1 VASPTLLVAVVVAT
15 YVPVLL
21 ARYGFSD
28 DYMILYDFQ
37 RDVGE
42 IKKIE
47 LADGRPGMFALHYLG
62 SLMIH
67 DVGAL
72 RWYRLI
78 AVLGIAAVAVVV
90 MRLAQGSGRSTGSAW
105 AMGLAV
111 AVLPSAQIM
120 AAWSILWVAPLA
132 GLLGMAAAV
141 QAERGRLVLALS
153 ALILSLLIYQPGA
166 MFYWV
171 PLAIWL
177 TGPTDWSLDRRRVVR
192 HGLTLGG
199 GAAAAVL
206 AWLLGRGMR
215 VPAPGDPAGG
225 RSHLSHDPLGEL
237 HWFLAQVLPR
247 AVTVNPARLHPMASA
262 IVIVLILVGVVLAER
277 HRPLRILALGGLV
290 LASYA
295 PSFAVQGDWPTARSM
310 AALVPVLVVVAFR
323 ACDGFAS
330 LLPESVA
337 RRGHIV
343 AVVVACLLAVSAAFG
358 VQSYFASPGQRELRL
373 VEGAVSAAHVR
384 PGDDIDVT
392 GGAWYHYLA
401 PDISLDEF
409 GNLSIKNPA
418 VPPRLVHLVR
428 HEQSGSWAG
437 GVRLV
442 DRPGPGV
449 LDLDAAVAGAPQP

>member
-1 VASPTLLVAVVVAT
+1 LLAAVVVAT
-15 YVPVLL
+15 YVPVLV

-28 DYMILYDFQ
+28 DFMILYDFQ

-62 SLMIH
+62 GLFVH

-90 MRLAQGSGRSTGSAW
+90 MRLAQRSGRSTGTAG

-111 AVLPSAQIM
+111 AVLPSAQIT

-132 GLLGMAAAV
+132 GLLGLVAAV
-141 QAERGRLVLALS
+141 QAERGRLAVALPALS
-153 ALILSLLIYQPGA
+153 LSLLIYQPGA

-177 TGPTDWSLDRRRVVR
+177 TGRTDWSLDRRRILR
-192 HGLTLGG
+192 HGITLGV
-199 GAAAAVL
+199 GAAASVL

-225 RSHLSHDPLGEL
+225 RGHLSQDPMGEL
-237 HWFLAQVLPR
+237 DWFLAQVLPR
-247 AVTVNPARLHPMASA
+247 AVAVNPARLHPMASA
-262 IVIVLILVGVVLAER
+262 IVIVLLLVGVVLAER
-277 HRPLRILALGGLV
+277 RRPVRILALGGLV

-323 ACDGFAS
+323 AGDGFAS
-330 LLPESVA
+330 LLPEPVA
-337 RRGHIV
+337 RKGHIV
-343 AVVVACLLAVSAAFG
+343 ALVGACLLAVSAAYT
-358 VQSYFASPGQRELRL
+358 VQTYFASPGQRELRL
-373 VEGAVSAAHVR
+373 VEQAVSAAHLR
-384 PGDDIDVT
+384 PGDDVDVR
-392 GGAWYHYLA
+392 GGAWYHHLA

-418 VPPRLVHLVR
+418 VPPRLVRLVR

-437 GVRLV
+437 DVRLV
-442 DRPGPGV
+442 DRTGPGV
-449 LDLDAAVAGAPQP
+449 LDLDAAVAEASQR